1 MSEGTFFFPSKCS
14 TTVKVGDFY
23 LFHTYIEDNQISCF
37 VGNDQILMCNIVR
50 VTDGIYW
57 YTGVYRM
64 FLYMAYTIVR
74 CKHTYNDVYM

>member
-50 VTDGIYW
+50 VTDGIY
-57 YTGVYRM
+57 
-64 FLYMAYTIVR
+64 
-74 CKHTYNDVYM
+74 